1 MHLERFKNQNLTLS
15 ASQAPTRME
24 ICTFLDLAEFIRQMA
39 ENIPTFGGSPLFSYG
54 HPEFWSGPEVDF
66 SIY

>member
-1 MHLERFKNQNLTLS
+1 MHLERFKNQTSALW

-24 ICTFLDLAEFIRQMA
+24 ICTSIDLAEFIRQMA

-54 HPEFWSGPEVDF
+54 HPAYYTTVALAVG
-66 SIY
+66 